1 MPFNQYF
8 ELQVCYMNFKFFSVF
23 GVSRNHFLREDTV
36 AQKFAIQTKKSRYQV
51 YLRLLIKL
59 VVDFFLTGLVLTVG
73 LKIVNLKDFSL

>member
-8 ELQVCYMNFKFFSVF
+8 ELQVCYMNFKFFSAF

>member
-1 MPFNQYF
+1 MLY
-8 ELQVCYMNFKFFSVF
+8 ELQIFSAF